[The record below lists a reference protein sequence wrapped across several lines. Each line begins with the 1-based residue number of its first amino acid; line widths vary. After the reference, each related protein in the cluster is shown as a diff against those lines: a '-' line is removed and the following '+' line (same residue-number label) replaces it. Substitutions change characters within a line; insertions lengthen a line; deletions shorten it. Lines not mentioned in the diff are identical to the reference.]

1 MESTLR
7 RVALKSTL
15 VLRSAL
21 NARAGGGSSIWRRTY
36 GCRHLSETSFSPLF
50 RTSPDDFR
58 EANRTLARP
67 LYGVRL
73 PSHALLRTAR
83 LERKFKSGLR
93 RLAVDTITLIGCLRQ
108 CRPDL
113 FEAFPTRST
122 GTNRTADQTAAIR
135 PANNPV
141 ITFVTHAD
149 AHFEKSLLEG
159 SKANSCSTQAKRF
172 SI

>member
-1 MESTLR
+1 MTFVRQTGRLRDRCTVYACLHTRSCAQPDWNVNSNPDFDDSPSTP
-7 RVALKSTL
+7 
-15 VLRSAL
+15 
-21 NARAGGGSSIWRRTY
+21 
-36 GCRHLSETSFSPLF
+36 SPSL
-50 RTSPDDFR
+50 
-58 EANRTLARP
+58 
-67 LYGVRL
+67 GV
-73 PSHALLRTAR
+73 
-83 LERKFKSGLR
+83 SG
-93 RLAVDTITLIGCLRQ
+93 Q

-141 ITFVTHAD
+141 ITFVTHAG

>member
-1 MESTLR
+1 MTFLR
-7 RVALKSTL
+7 RT
-15 VLRSAL
+15 
-21 NARAGGGSSIWRRTY
+21 G
-36 GCRHLSETSFSPLF
+36 
-50 RTSPDDFR
+50 
-58 EANRTLARP
+58 P
-67 LYGVRL
+67 LYDVRL
-73 PSHALLRTAR
+73 LSRALLRTAR

-93 RLAVDTITLIGCLRQ
+93 RRPRRHHHRHWVQ

-149 AHFEKSLLEG
+149 VHFEKSLLEG
-159 SKANSCSTQAKRF
+159 SKANSCSTQAKCL
-172 SI
+172 ST